1 MEIVNLITSLVCAFM
16 LGMYTS
22 TLAIK
27 PQLSKKEI
35 KEIHF
40 WIIFYIVCCILN
52 TICAVWL

>member
-1 MEIVNLITSLVCAFM
+1 MEIVNLITALFCAFM

-35 KEIHF
+35 KEIYF

-52 TICAVWL
+52 TICAL